1 MEIIDMCDKG
11 ILTKEQLKESGI
23 ENPENCVKIVYKE
36 NNIIKEIYLDLE
48 YSIYN
53 YTDSEI
59 INLILEAKE
68 FD

>member
-1 MEIIDMCDKG
+1 MIKD
-11 ILTKEQLKESGI
+11 LTTKFTKHTKKESGI
-23 ENPENCVKIVYKE
+23 ENPENCVKVIYKE

-68 FD
+68 LW